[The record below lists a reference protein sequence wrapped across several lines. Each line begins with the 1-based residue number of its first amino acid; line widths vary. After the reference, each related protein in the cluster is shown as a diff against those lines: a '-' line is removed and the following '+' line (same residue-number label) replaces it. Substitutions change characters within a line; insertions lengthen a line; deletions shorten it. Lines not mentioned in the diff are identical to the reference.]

1 MASLYGDGW
10 RQGSIIEVDLPLDA
24 IVLGDS
30 GRPERASTDHG
41 VWVVVTQD
49 CDLDRAERDAPVPV
63 VELRPVFTEGC
74 PSDWGIRSAKLRLTE
89 VEYVEAASPRAI
101 VAPNVLTAALDGGA
115 ARRDVSFARRQ
126 GLKTWLGLRY
136 DRPAVPDHLVSLA
149 QRIGKEVA
157 RPKHRTIAARVRDVL
172 MQFDDSGSPVRYS
185 LFAVLDDPAD
195 EEEVR
200 VWLAQ
205 VSHAVPSDLGVA
217 DQIEAA
223 DASGIAFSTIE
234 SSYSADVSLV
244 TWRRDQPDPEGV
256 T

>member
-89 VEYVEAASPRAI
+89 VEYVEAASRLPPRK
-101 VAPNVLTAALDGGA
+101 
-115 ARRDVSFARRQ
+115 ARVTYFCR
-126 GLKTWLGLRY
+126 
-136 DRPAVPDHLVSLA
+136 LVSGSIPAYARSSQALPRLRRCPRIAPPERLA
-149 QRIGKEVA
+149 ATGLQ
-157 RPKHRTIAARVRDVL
+157 
-172 MQFDDSGSPVRYS
+172 Q
-185 LFAVLDDPAD
+185 
-195 EEEVR
+195 
-200 VWLAQ
+200 
-205 VSHAVPSDLGVA
+205 
-217 DQIEAA
+217 QIRAK
-223 DASGIAFSTIE
+223 
-234 SSYSADVSLV
+234 
-244 TWRRDQPDPEGV
+244 Q
-256 T
+256 